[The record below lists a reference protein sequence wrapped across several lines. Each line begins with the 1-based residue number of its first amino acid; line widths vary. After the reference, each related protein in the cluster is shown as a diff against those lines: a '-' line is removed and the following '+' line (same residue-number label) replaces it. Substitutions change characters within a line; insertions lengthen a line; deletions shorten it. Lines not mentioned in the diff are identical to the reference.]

1 MIAAIHAEV
10 LATILV
16 VAALLG
22 ASWMFTRG
30 AGGTAITSLE
40 AANRVLER
48 RVQAQ
53 DALIADLQAQIAEL
67 QGKKDVS
74 VVIEH
79 ALQPLFEQASQH
91 ERHVE
96 ERHLLTMHILQMIA
110 DRLGP
115 ERTGS
120 EPI

>member
-1 MIAAIHAEV
+1 MVGALVGAA
-10 LATILV
+10 
-16 VAALLG
+16 
-22 ASWMFTRG
+22 WMFARG

-53 DALIADLQAQIAEL
+53 DKTIADLQAQIAAL

-74 VVIEH
+74 IVIER
-79 ALQPLFEQASQH
+79 ALQPLFEQAAQH

-96 ERHLLTMHILQMIA
+96 ERHLLVMHIMQMIA

-115 ERTGS
+115 EDPGP
-120 EPI
+120 EPR